1 MLKTIFNI
9 KNLVISKTCSIFATS
24 NQDKGCSWDF
34 DKDEKQ
40 DEFFDILEQLIQQ
53 KKSLW
58 RTKVYS
64 SLSSK
69 PETLSLS
76 M

>member
-1 MLKTIFNI
+1 M
-9 KNLVISKTCSIFATS
+9 VVSKIVCIFATS
-24 NQDKGCSWDF
+24 NQDKGCSWGL
-34 DKDEKQ
+34 DKDENQ